1 MADKK
6 FNDLSLL
13 ETMVVILKENK
24 EAMLIY
30 DLIESVAR
38 VKELDIEDVDLMTQ
52 LYMDITLSGKFV
64 FVGDDKWALK
74 DGHLEFWDKDGY
86 AFISPEEIEDLG
98 DDEIEFTEF
107 DLADIE
113 DLEVDLVDEDNEE
126 DDDDE
131 DDEELDEE
139 IKEEKAYVDVGLD
152 LVSTDEDDDLDDID
166 LDLDDDYDEDDYND
180 IMDDYED
187 MYDN

>member
-6 FNDLSLL
+6 FKELSLL
-13 ETMVVILKENK
+13 DKVSLILKENK

-30 DLIESVAR
+30 DLIEATAKQS
-38 VKELDIEDVDLMTQ
+38 DMNIEDVDAMTQ

-64 FVGDDKWALK
+64 FVGEDKWALK
-74 DGHLEFWDKDGY
+74 DGNLEFWDKDGY
-86 AFISPEEIEDLG
+86 AFISPGEIEDVS
-98 DDEIEFTEF
+98 DDEIDFSDF
-107 DLADIE
+107 NLADIE
-113 DLEVDLVDEDNEE
+113 DLEVDLVDEDNDEE
-126 DDDDE
+126 LDDE

-152 LVSTDEDDDLDDID
+152 LVSTDEDDGLDDVEID
-166 LDLDDDYDEDDYND
+166 LDNDYDEDDYNN